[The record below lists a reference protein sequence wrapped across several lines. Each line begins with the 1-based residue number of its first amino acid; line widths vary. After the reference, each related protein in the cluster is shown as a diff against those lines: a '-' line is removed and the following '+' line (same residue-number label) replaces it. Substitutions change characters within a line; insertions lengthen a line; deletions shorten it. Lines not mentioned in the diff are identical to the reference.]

1 MLIITGKKS
10 KVWSLVYFNVAI
22 WLTHGNLLKRF
33 TNLCAYHEVFLEMKV
48 LKDPIC
54 WATYQW
60 LKRTSHRNPQN
71 LKMQGKDWNMDSFS

>member
-48 LKDPIC
+48 LKDRS
-54 WATYQW
+54 ARQM
-60 LKRTSHRNPQN
+60 LFASLQV
-71 LKMQGKDWNMDSFS
+71 Q